1 MIFILITAYLFPIW
15 TLAIPLIFVLLFNV
29 VNPETFNAERNV
41 ALLWY
46 NDGPLTFN
54 ELTVVIEYIVS
65 IIVVV
70 PSIFKF
76 PLILTSFKYVYY
88 LHLGFHILLHYS
100 LMW

>member
-1 MIFILITAYLFPIW
+1 
-15 TLAIPLIFVLLFNV
+15 
-29 VNPETFNAERNV
+29 
-41 ALLWY
+41 
-46 NDGPLTFN
+46 
-54 ELTVVIEYIVS
+54 LTVVIEYIVS